1 MSELVLAWV
10 RGVRTFCHVERSRN
24 ISNFIAE
31 NITGSSTSLRFA
43 QNDR

>member
-1 MSELVLAWV
+1 MSKLFLAWV
-10 RGVRTFCHVERSRN
+10 KRLRTFCHVERSRN
-24 ISNFIAE
+24 ISNFIPE